1 MKHKLWFI
9 CMIATLLWH
18 LPTKAQSE
26 DNAGLSIGDAGMI
39 CLNPYIHESEEIDET
54 TKAVML
60 SKLNQIANAKGMAG
74 AGFDN
79 RFIIKAHMQN
89 GKSVQTQT
97 FPQKNAVVVNICIY
111 VGDGLDGTLF
121 ANYCC
126 EKKGIGDTEQK
137 ALASAIRKIDPND
150 KKLQMAIEKGKKQI
164 LKYYERM
171 SGNII
176 ATAKATAANG
186 RFEEAMSLLFSIPV
200 YNKDFETAQNLIAEY
215 GYTSLDNKNR
225 DMLRRARS
233 AWSRDPTENGAETA
247 CELLEHLDC
256 PSQSIQNNAR
266 KLQEEIA
273 ERLKATSDREFNLEI
288 KKVNDAKE
296 AKVAAIKAVSDVA
309 KAYVAAR
316 PCPIYRYLW
325 W

>member
-1 MKHKLWFI
+1 
-9 CMIATLLWH
+9 
-18 LPTKAQSE
+18 
-26 DNAGLSIGDAGMI
+26 
-39 CLNPYIHESEEIDET
+39 
-54 TKAVML
+54 
-60 SKLNQIANAKGMAG
+60 
-74 AGFDN
+74 
-79 RFIIKAHMQN
+79 
-89 GKSVQTQT
+89 
-97 FPQKNAVVVNICIY
+97 
-111 VGDGLDGTLF
+111 
-121 ANYCC
+121 
-126 EKKGIGDTEQK
+126 
-137 ALASAIRKIDPND
+137 
-150 KKLQMAIEKGKKQI
+150 
-164 LKYYERM
+164 M

>member
-1 MKHKLWFI
+1 M
-9 CMIATLLWH
+9 
-18 LPTKAQSE
+18 
-26 DNAGLSIGDAGMI
+26 
-39 CLNPYIHESEEIDET
+39 
-54 TKAVML
+54 
-60 SKLNQIANAKGMAG
+60 
-74 AGFDN
+74 
-79 RFIIKAHMQN
+79 
-89 GKSVQTQT
+89 
-97 FPQKNAVVVNICIY
+97 NICIY

-137 ALASAIRKIDPND
+137 ALASAIRKIDPKD

-215 GYTSLDNKNR
+215 GYTSLDNNNR

-233 AWSRDPTENGAETA
+233 AWSSDPTENGAETA
-247 CELLEHLDC
+247 CELLEQLDS

-273 ERLKATSDREFNLEI
+273 ERLKATSDREFNLEV
-288 KKVNDAKE
+288 KKANDEKE
-296 AKVAAIKAVSDVA
+296 TKLAAIKAASNVA
-309 KAYVAAR
+309 KAYAASR
-316 PCPIYRYLW
+316 PKTIYKYIW